1 MSDDYYAV
9 IMAGGGGTR
18 LWPLSRRSRP
28 KQALRLVG
36 DRTLFQMAV
45 DRLGPLFPSERIF
58 VITVGEQAEELQA
71 QAPQLPAA
79 NFILEPSQ
87 RGTASVIGLAAVL
100 LSERHASP
108 VMACLTADHFIG
120 QAERFRTY
128 LAAAYDLALEGD
140 LVTLGIT
147 PTYPA
152 TGYGYIQRGEPR
164 GIFGGSPAYRVK
176 AFEEKP
182 DAERAQAFVSSRE
195 YAWNSGMFVWRTGNI
210 LAEIDRQM
218 PALAEGLR
226 LIGRASEGAD
236 RRRATNDVWAGLK
249 SQTIDFG
256 IMEGARNVSMIAAD
270 DLGWWDIG
278 SWARLFD
285 VLPGDTSGN
294 VVQAESAVLRD
305 TQRTLVYQV
314 PGGSPRLIATLGVE
328 DLVIVDAGDALLVC
342 RRERAEDVR
351 RLVEWLASSGGEQ
364 YV

>member
-1 MSDDYYAV
+1 MGDDFYAV

-45 DRLGPLFPSERIF
+45 DRLDPLFPSERIF
-58 VITVGEQAEELQA
+58 VITVGEQVDELQA
-71 QAPQLPAA
+71 QAPKLPAA
-79 NFILEPSQ
+79 NFILEPCQ
-87 RGTASVIGLAAVL
+87 RGTASVIGLAAVVL
-100 LSERHASP
+100 AERHPDA

-120 QAERFRTY
+120 QAQRFRTL
-128 LAAAYDLALEGD
+128 LAAAQTLALEGD

-164 GIFGGSPAYRVK
+164 GVFGGCTAYQVK

-182 DAERAQAFVSSRE
+182 DAERAQAYVSSRE
-195 YAWNSGMFVWRTGNI
+195 YAWNSGMFVWKTSSI

-218 PALAEGLR
+218 PALADGLR
-226 LIGRASEGAD
+226 QIAGAPEGEA
-236 RRRATNDVWAGLK
+236 RSQATKDAWSVLR

-270 DLGWWDIG
+270 DLGWWDVG
-278 SWARLFD
+278 SWDRLFE
-285 VLPGDTSGN
+285 VLPADSAGN
-294 VVQAESAVLRD
+294 VVRADSAVLRD
-305 TQRTLVYQV
+305 TERTLVYQI
-314 PGGSPRLIATLGVE
+314 PGESPRLIATLGVE

-342 RRERAEDVR
+342 RRESAEDVR

>member
-1 MSDDYYAV
+1 MSDDYFAV

-28 KQALRLVG
+28 KQALRLIG

-45 DRLGPLFPSERIF
+45 DRLEPVFPSERIF

-71 QAPQLPAA
+71 QAPQIPAE

-100 LSERHASP
+100 LAERHPSP

-128 LAAAYDLALEGD
+128 LAAAHDLATEGD

-164 GIFGGSPAYRVK
+164 GVFGGCPAYRVK

-182 DAERAQAFVSSRE
+182 DAERAQAYVSSRE
-195 YAWNSGMFVWRTGNI
+195 YAWNSGMFVWRTGGI
-210 LAEIDRQM
+210 LAEIERQM

-226 LIGRASEGAD
+226 LIGRASDGAD
-236 RRRATNDVWAGLK
+236 RVKATRDVWSNLK

-278 SWARLFD
+278 SWERLFD
-285 VLPGDTSGN
+285 VLPGDSSGN